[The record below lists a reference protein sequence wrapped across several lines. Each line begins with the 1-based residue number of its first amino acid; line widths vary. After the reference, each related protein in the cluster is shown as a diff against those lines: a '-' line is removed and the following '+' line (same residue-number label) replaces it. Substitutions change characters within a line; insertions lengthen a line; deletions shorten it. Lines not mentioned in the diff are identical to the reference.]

1 MWVTLN
7 FTLWG
12 FLIISLITGFT
23 RDYAKRIIQSLIWS
37 RIFYFLIISSQFVIS
52 IRIFHHSAISVI
64 ISDLLC
70 IASIAM
76 IESAYQQL
84 ETQKLSRTYTFTL
97 SIVILAAIIAQSI
110 ALK

>member
-7 FTLWG
+7 YVLWG

-37 RIFYFLIISSQFVIS
+37 RIFYFLIVSSQFVIS
-52 IRIFHHSAISVI
+52 IRIFHHSAVAVI
-64 ISDLLC
+64 ISDVLC
-70 IASIAM
+70 IASIAL
-76 IESAYQQL
+76 IERGY
-84 ETQKLSRTYTFTL
+84 QKLEAQTFTRL
-97 SIVILAAIIAQSI
+97 DSLGLTLIILVAIIAQTI